1 MSQPAAR
8 HLLSVAHRRLGRRG
22 WGVLLGLCWL
32 ACVLVGWRLWRHE
45 QVVHHMLH
53 PARQALTAEERAQA
67 QARLPGLREVS
78 FNTTDGLTLRG
89 WYVPSRSGA
98 AVVMV
103 HGAGA
108 NRAWF
113 LEEAVALSQRGLGV
127 LLYDNRAN
135 GESDG
140 DTQTWGDHEQDDLR
154 GALDFVQAQPDV
166 DPQRLGAV
174 GFSIGA
180 YTVAMVA
187 AQDPR
192 IRAVV
197 LKAVWTSLPDELL
210 FMAGPTGR
218 FNAWLLGQEF
228 SWAGVR
234 LDRVH
239 PGDLVAAIAPR
250 PLLVV
255 AGDQDRDAPMSVSRA
270 VYEAAREPKQWR
282 LIPGATHVDY
292 ERLGGDALHQQVAQF
307 FCRGLASKVPAAL

>member
-1 MSQPAAR
+1 MSAQHPPSLSPA
-8 HLLSVAHRRLGRRG
+8 SGVRRRRG
-22 WGVLLGLCWL
+22 WMGGVLCLGLVCL
-32 ACVLVGWRLWRHE
+32 GLLGWRVWRHE

-53 PARQALTAEERAQA
+53 PERQAITAEERALARQ
-67 QARLPGLREVS
+67 RLPGLREVS
-78 FNTTDGLTLRG
+78 FQAADGLTLRG
-89 WYVPSRSGA
+89 WYVPSRNGA

-108 NRAWF
+108 NRTWF
-113 LEEAVALSQRGLGV
+113 LDEAVALSQRGIGV

-140 DTQTWGDHEQDDLR
+140 DTQSWGDHEQDDLR
-154 GALDFVQAQPDV
+154 GGLNFLQAQPDV
-166 DPQRLGAV
+166 DPQRLGAA

-255 AGDQDRDAPMSVSRA
+255 AGDDDHDAPMTVSRA

-292 ERLGGDALHQQVAQF
+292 ERLGGVDLHEQVGDF
-307 FCRGLASKVPAAL
+307 FTRGLLNAPRGG